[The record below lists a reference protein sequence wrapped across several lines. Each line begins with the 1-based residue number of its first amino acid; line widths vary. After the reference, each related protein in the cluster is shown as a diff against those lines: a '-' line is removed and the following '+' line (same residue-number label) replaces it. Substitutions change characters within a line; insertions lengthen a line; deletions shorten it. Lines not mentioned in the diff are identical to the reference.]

1 MAITI
6 GALLYWSV
14 RTYYRGP
21 DAAVT
26 DELFIW
32 QSGATKAF
40 VVAELHDVGL
50 VRQEASRLRRLVAAL
65 LLAVA
70 AGAWVQLELLG
81 KWYVGVGALVAAV
94 AVAGWPSHTRSWM
107 LTADYRGEPEVML
120 YSSADARV
128 FNQVSRALRRAME
141 DSRPPGAGAG

>member
-1 MAITI
+1 
-6 GALLYWSV
+6 V

-32 QSGATKAF
+32 QSGATKSF

-50 VRQEASRLRRLVAAL
+50 VRQEASRVGRLVVAL
-65 LLAVA
+65 PLAVA
-70 AGAWVQLELLG
+70 GAAWVQLELLAR
-81 KWYVGVGALVAAV
+81 WYVGIGALIAAV
-94 AVAGWPSHTRSWM
+94 TVAGWPSHTRSWM
-107 LTADYRGEPEVML
+107 LTADYRGAAEVTL

-141 DSRPPGAGAG
+141 DSRPPRAGAG

>member
-1 MAITI
+1 M
-6 GALLYWSV
+6 

-32 QSGATKAF
+32 QSGATKSF

-50 VRQEASRLRRLVAAL
+50 VRQEASRLGRLLAAL

-70 AGAWVQLELLG
+70 GGAWVQLGLLA
-81 KWYVGVGALVAAV
+81 KWYVGAGALVAAL
-94 AVAGWPSHTRSWM
+94 AVAGWPPSARSWT
-107 LTADYRGEPEVML
+107 LTAAYRGDVEVTL
-120 YSSADARV
+120 YSSADAQV

-141 DSRPPGAGAG
+141 NSRPPRAGGG

>member
-1 MAITI
+1 
-6 GALLYWSV
+6 V

-32 QSGATKAF
+32 VAGTPKAF
-40 VVAELHDVGL
+40 AVADLRHVSLRREVRSRFGRVVAGV
-50 VRQEASRLRRLVAAL
+50 

-70 AGAWVQLELLG
+70 GASWVQLGLPA
-81 KWYVGVGALVAAV
+81 KWYVGIGALAVAL
-94 AVAGWPSHTRSWM
+94 AVAGRPPPTLLWA
-107 LTADYRGEPEVML
+107 LTAAYRGDEQVTL
-120 YSSADARV
+120 YTSADVRV

-141 DSRPPGAGAG
+141 DTRR